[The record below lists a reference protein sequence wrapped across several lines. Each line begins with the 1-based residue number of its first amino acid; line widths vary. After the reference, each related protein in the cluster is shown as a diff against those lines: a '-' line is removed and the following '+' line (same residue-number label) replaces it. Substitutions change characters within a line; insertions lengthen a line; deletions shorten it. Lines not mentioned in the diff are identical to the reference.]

1 MNTWAMVFLEGYETY
16 FLTSKQKQ
24 HIGDSPDSDFLGLL
38 L

>member
-16 FLTSKQKQ
+16 LLTSKQNQ
-24 HIGDSPDSDFLGLL
+24 HIDNSPDSDFLGLL